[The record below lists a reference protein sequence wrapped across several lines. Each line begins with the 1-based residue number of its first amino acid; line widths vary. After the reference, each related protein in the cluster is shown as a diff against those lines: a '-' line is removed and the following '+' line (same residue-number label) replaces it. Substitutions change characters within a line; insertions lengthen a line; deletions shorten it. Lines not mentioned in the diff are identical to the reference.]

1 MLQQLTAWIL
11 NTMNTIKQLAL
22 LIILTVFTVQL
33 ANAQHIYK
41 GHIADSNS
49 NQSLEYA
56 CIRVNGKCF
65 CTNRTGDFQVSLSSD
80 TATLTITY
88 VGYQT
93 KVLELRSSKIP
104 VMIRMDNGQV
114 DLKEV
119 VIAPSLMCS
128 PFHTLSTFDLGLRP
142 VNSAQDLMRLVP
154 GLFVAQH
161 MGGGKAEQIFVR
173 GFDAD
178 HGTDLNVSVDGMPVN
193 MVSHIHGQGYA
204 DLHFLI
210 PETVKNFDFGKGPYY
225 SAFGDL
231 ATAGYLSYTTKDAI
245 DRSMISLEGGQFN
258 SFRVAGLLDLLEA
271 SDAEKGR
278 TAYIAGEYNY
288 TDGAFKLPE
297 HYKRLNLFGKYSQQ
311 IGANNK
317 LTLSASTFSTSW
329 RASGEIPERVV
340 AANTV
345 ALDEQGNPVRIPAAP
360 ITVDRFAAI
369 DSAQGGQ
376 STRVN
381 AIARL
386 TSNLGNDWAMENQL
400 YYTHYTFSLH
410 VNSTFFEAD
419 SVSGDERQQAES
431 RDMFGYNGK
440 ISKRKYWGNTLLTSV
455 VGLTSRFDRTYG
467 SVYDH
472 VTQHY
477 QFVNNITQGDIRQ
490 NNTGLYLDETLESDK
505 WQFNAGLRMDYFKFN
520 YHDSTKNSL
529 LLSPKLNIQYT
540 PDEQLQFYLKMGKGF
555 HSNNAVAVIGMKGLE
570 TIPSAYGVDLGLN
583 WKPMP
588 RLFVNAAAWYL
599 YLSQEFVYTDD
610 GDIVPG
616 GKTKRTGIDLSARYQ
631 LAKWLFADLN
641 VNVANPRF
649 ADSTK
654 SNGYLP
660 LAPTFT
666 STGGLDFKFKNGING
681 GLSYRNMHTRPGN
694 NTNTLIAKGYFVTD
708 LKINYS
714 RKRYEVGITIENLLN
729 KKWNEYAVEQV
740 SRLRTEPAA
749 VDQMS
754 FTPGTPF
761 FAKVRVAFFF

>member
-1 MLQQLTAWIL
+1 
-11 NTMNTIKQLAL
+11 MNTLKKMAL
-22 LIILTVFTVQL
+22 LMIVTVLAVQW
-33 ANAQHIYK
+33 ANAQYIYK
-41 GHIADSNS
+41 GHIADNTTK
-49 NQSLEYA
+49 QPLECA
-56 CIRVNGKCF
+56 CIRANGKLC
-65 CTNRTGDFQVSLSSD
+65 CTSKTGDFQLSLPSD

-88 VGYQT
+88 IGYTT
-93 KVLELRSSKIP
+93 KVFPAHSSAIP
-104 VMIRMDNGQV
+104 VSIVMDNGQV

-128 PFHTLSTFDLGLRP
+128 PFHTLSTLDLRLRP
-142 VNSAQDLMRLVP
+142 VNSSQDLMRLVP
-154 GLFVAQH
+154 GLFITQH

-225 SAFGDL
+225 SAYGDL

-245 DRSMISLEGGQFN
+245 ERSMISLEGGQFH
-258 SFRVAGLLDLLEA
+258 SFRIAALVDLLGKQA
-271 SDAEKGR
+271 AQSGT

-297 HYKRLNLFGKYSQQ
+297 HYKRTNLFGKYTQK

-329 RASGEIPERVV
+329 IASGEIPERVV

-345 ALDEQGNPVRIPAAP
+345 ALDEQGNAIRIQAAP
-360 ITVDRFAAI
+360 VTIDRFAAI
-369 DSAQGGQ
+369 DSAQGGR

-386 TSNLGNDWAMENQL
+386 TTGLKNDWSMENQL

-410 VNSTFFEAD
+410 VNSTFFAAD
-419 SVSGDERQQAES
+419 SVNGDERQQAET

-440 ISKRKYWGNTLLTSV
+440 LSKRKYWENNLLTSII
-455 VGLTSRFDRTYG
+455 GLAGRFDRTYG
-467 SVYDH
+467 TVYDH
-472 VTQHY
+472 VTKQY
-477 QFVNNITQGDIRQ
+477 QFLDNITRGDIRQ
-490 NNTGLYLDETLESDK
+490 NNTAIYLDETLETGK
-505 WQFNAGLRMDYFKFN
+505 WQFNAGARLDYFKFN
-520 YHDSTKNSL
+520 YHDSTKNSFAV
-529 LLSPKLNIQYT
+529 SPKLNVQYT
-540 PDEQLQFYLKMGKGF
+540 ANEQIQFYLKAGKGF
-555 HSNNAVAVIGMKGLE
+555 HSNNAIAVIANNGLE
-570 TIPSAYGVDLGLN
+570 TIPSAYGLDLGLN

-588 RLFVNAAAWYL
+588 RLFVNAAVWYL

-610 GDIVPG
+610 GDIAPG
-616 GKTKRTGIDLSARYQ
+616 GKTKRSGIDLSARYQ
-631 LAKWLFADLN
+631 LTKWLFADLN
-641 VNVANPRF
+641 VNMARPRY

-654 SNGYLP
+654 GTGYLA
-660 LAPTFT
+660 LAPTLT
-666 STGGLDFKFKNGING
+666 STGGLDFRLNNGING
-681 GLSYRNMHTRPGN
+681 GLSYRYMHDRPGN
-694 NTNTLIAKGYFVTD
+694 NTNTLTADGYFVTD

-714 RKRYEVGITIENLLN
+714 KKRYEFGLTVENLLN

-740 SRLRTEPAA
+740 SRLRGEAA
-749 VDQMS
+749 SVDQMS
-754 FTPGTPF
+754 FTPGTPL